1 MSQSPNTVLMIEPV
15 AFGFNPQTA
24 VDNHFQVKD
33 ESPEIQSKA
42 LNEFTAYVKKL
53 KAKGINVIVVKDTLQ
68 PHTPDSIFPNNWVSF
83 HENGIVCLYPM
94 FAANRRTERRTDIL
108 DQLSAEGFKV
118 STVQDYS
125 HFEAENR
132 FLEGTGSIILD
143 HVHKIAYGSVSLRLD
158 AELFKTWCTEFGYQ
172 PIVFHSN
179 QSVNGKRLPIY
190 HTNTMMCVASEFAVI
205 GLDTIDDEG
214 ERKLVVDT
222 LIKCQKEII
231 DISEDQ
237 VHKFAGNMLEVVG
250 EGGKRFLA
258 MSESAFKSLTHK
270 QIQTIEKFVEI
281 IYSDLHTIEVN
292 GGGSA
297 RCMMAEVFLPKI

>member
-94 FAANRRTERRTDIL
+94 LAANRRTERRTDIL

-118 STVQDYS
+118 LTVKDYS

-143 HVHKIAYGSVSLRLD
+143 HVNKIAYGSVSLRLD
-158 AELFKTWCTEFGYQ
+158 AELFKRWCTEFGYQ

-205 GLDTIDDEG
+205 GLDTIDDEK

-222 LIKCQKEII
+222 LTKCRKEII

-281 IYSDLHTIEVN
+281 IYSDLHTIEAN